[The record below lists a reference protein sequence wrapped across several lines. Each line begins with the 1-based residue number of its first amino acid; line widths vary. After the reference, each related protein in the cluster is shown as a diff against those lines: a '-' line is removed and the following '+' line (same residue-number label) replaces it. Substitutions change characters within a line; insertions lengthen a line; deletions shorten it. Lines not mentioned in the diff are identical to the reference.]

1 MNKTFFSQ
9 NFNEIPN
16 EAITEMDSIFSNGK
30 KVLIKLHFGEPG
42 NPYAFLPQDIKYIT
56 DYFKKKNIA
65 VTLFDTPVAYN
76 SPRNT
81 VEGYNKVAEERGY
94 AELGNI
100 LISDEL
106 KDIKMKDYT
115 VQVAKP
121 IVEAEM
127 VLVISRVKGHYCG
140 GFGGA
145 IKNLAMGG
153 VTKKSKADQHK
164 LGAPKWIAECQG
176 CGLCA
181 RECPAKTIKMENG
194 KANIN
199 HDGCWGCSICEINC
213 PHHCLAPEVAYFDD
227 LMGQATSALIN
238 NMSKKI
244 YYINIIKNVC
254 EFCDCESNPGKLI
267 APDIGVV
274 YGSSAVAVDRETLT
288 LINQKTGE
296 DPFLFANHKDPNL
309 QIDYT
314 EKYLE

>member
-140 GFGGA
+140 GFGG
-145 IKNLAMGG
+145 
-153 VTKKSKADQHK
+153 
-164 LGAPKWIAECQG
+164 
-176 CGLCA
+176 
-181 RECPAKTIKMENG
+181 
-194 KANIN
+194 
-199 HDGCWGCSICEINC
+199 
-213 PHHCLAPEVAYFDD
+213 Y
-227 LMGQATSALIN
+227 
-238 NMSKKI
+238 
-244 YYINIIKNVC
+244 
-254 EFCDCESNPGKLI
+254 
-267 APDIGVV
+267 
-274 YGSSAVAVDRETLT
+274 
-288 LINQKTGE
+288 
-296 DPFLFANHKDPNL
+296 
-309 QIDYT
+309 
-314 EKYLE
+314 